1 MSKSIFDSSFRSIN
15 SFHSLLI
22 EQFLKKRICF
32 ILTSALFITAC
43 SHSRN
48 IAASNSSE
56 TIVSEVNITN
66 EVAAIKINTGK
77 TKAGALVD
85 FAETLIGVPYKYGGT
100 EPKTGFDC
108 SGFIGYVFQHFGIR
122 VPRTSVSFTNAGVT
136 VVASQA
142 KRGDLIL
149 FTGSDA
155 KAGKVGHIGII
166 TTVQKNNLQFI
177 HSASGNN
184 KGVMISSMSNYFRER
199 FVKVIRV
206 F

>member
-1 MSKSIFDSSFRSIN
+1 MF
-15 SFHSLLI
+15 
-22 EQFLKKRICF
+22 
-32 ILTSALFITAC
+32 TALWFITAC

-48 IAASNSSE
+48 ITDNNSTE
-56 TIVSEVNITN
+56 TIVSRVNITH
-66 EVAAIKINTGK
+66 EVAAVKINTGK

-85 FAETLIGVPYKYGGT
+85 FAETLIGVPYQYGGT

-108 SGFIGYVFQHFGIR
+108 SGFIGYVFQHYDIK

-136 VVASQA
+136 VKASDA

-155 KAGKVGHIGII
+155 NSGKVGHMGII
-166 TTVQKNNLQFI
+166 TDVRSDDIQFI

-184 KGVMISSMSNYFRER
+184 KGVMISSMSKYFRER

>member
-1 MSKSIFDSSFRSIN
+1 LNSSLHRRRFFE
-15 SFHSLLI
+15 SFLI
-22 EQFLKKRICF
+22 DRILKKQVIYLF
-32 ILTSALFITAC
+32 SFALWFITAC

-48 IAASNSSE
+48 IKVSNSTE
-56 TIVSEVNITN
+56 IFVSGITLKD
-66 EVAAIKINTGK
+66 EVATVIINTGK
-77 TKAGALVD
+77 TKAGDLVD
-85 FAETLIGVPYKYGGT
+85 FAETFLGVPYKYGGT

-122 VPRTSVSFTNAGVT
+122 VPRTSVSFTNAGET
-136 VVASQA
+136 VKASHA

-155 KAGKVGHIGII
+155 NSGKVGHMGII
-166 TTVQKNNLQFI
+166 TDVRKDDLQFI

-184 KGVMISSMSNYFRER
+184 KGVMISSMNNYFRER

>member
-1 MSKSIFDSSFRSIN
+1 MF
-15 SFHSLLI
+15 
-22 EQFLKKRICF
+22 
-32 ILTSALFITAC
+32 TALWFITAC

-48 IAASNSSE
+48 TTVSNNSE
-56 TIVSEVNITN
+56 TIVSRVTITN
-66 EVAAIKINTGK
+66 EVAAVKISTGK
-77 TKAGALVD
+77 TKADDLVD

-122 VPRTSVSFTNAGVT
+122 VPRTSVSFTNAGET
-136 VVASQA
+136 VKASQA

-155 KAGKVGHIGII
+155 NSGKVGHMGII
-166 TTVQKNNLQFI
+166 TDVRKDDLQFI